1 MADNNE
7 IFDLLT
13 KMYSEMQEMKSDF
26 GSRFDKLENRMD
38 SLEKQVTKNSITL
51 EKLDNNIKLLAE
63 GQEAFKEQLGRA
75 DIEDKRTVTDRLETI
90 EMAVTHTAKS
100 VNTLSETI
108 EVVKDTAASN
118 NLDIKILK
126 RLQKTSM

>member
-13 KMYSEMQEMKSDF
+13 KMYSEMQEMKSDI
-26 GSRFDKLENRMD
+26 
-38 SLEKQVTKNSITL
+38 KQLKNDVTKNTITL
-51 EKLDNNIKLLAE
+51 EKMDNNIKLLAE
-63 GQEAFKEQLGRA
+63 VQESFKEQLGRA

-118 NLDIKILK
+118 DLDIKILK
-126 RLQKTSM
+126 RLQRTSM